1 MRLNHRPHRPIG
13 LAVLFLLLILSAGC
27 TVPVV
32 SAPPVSPTITAT
44 AFLPEQTSTELSTPV
59 PPTSTTVP
67 TPTST
72 PTAVP
77 APLTQYTLNVK
88 FDYTN
93 HNVHVEEDIAI
104 TNRWQDSLSSL
115 VLDVEPNEYSGV
127 FSLNSIVLNGGT
139 PLTSTAFTLQK
150 NRLEIPLVDPL
161 VPGNQLNLSL
171 DYELYLPAIPTAN
184 AYLRPDPFGYSER
197 QTNLVNWYP
206 YLAAY
211 EPGSGW
217 LMHDPYAFGEHE
229 VYDAADYTVNL
240 ELTNA
245 PAELVIAAS
254 GASAAD
260 TLADAT
266 SGVHQYL
273 LSKART
279 FAISASP
286 SYKVASQVVG
296 NTTVFA
302 YSFPWD
308 ANAGAEA
315 LKDTAK
321 ALELYNQ
328 IFGPYERT
336 TLSVVE
342 ADFLDGMEY
351 DGLYFLSNGFYNLYD
366 GTPAG
371 YLTAIAVHETS
382 HQWWYGKVGSDQA
395 IEPWLDEAMAT
406 YSEALFYENVYPD
419 QLDWWQ
425 SIRVDFF
432 DPQGFINLPV
442 SSYPTYDQY
451 RNGVYLNGALF
462 LQALRNLVGDEA
474 FFAFIKDYATR
485 FAYQRVT
492 TGDFFSLL
500 KQHTSADLSPLL
512 SEYFDPTIYP

>member
-1 MRLNHRPHRPIG
+1 M
-13 LAVLFLLLILSAGC
+13 
-27 TVPVV
+27 
-32 SAPPVSPTITAT
+32 
-44 AFLPEQTSTELSTPV
+44 
-59 PPTSTTVP
+59 PPTSTTIP

-77 APLTQYTLNVK
+77 VPLTQYTLNVN

-93 HNVHVEEDIAI
+93 HHVSVKEAITI

-115 VLDVEPNEYSGV
+115 VLDVEPNGYNGV
-127 FSLNSIVLNGGT
+127 FSLNSIILNADT
-139 PLTSTAFTLQK
+139 PLTSAAFTLQK
-150 NRLEIPLVDPL
+150 NRLEIPLVDALAPGDKL
-161 VPGNQLNLSL
+161 VLSL
-171 DYELYLPAIPTAN
+171 DYDLYLPAIPTAN
-184 AYLRPDPFGYSER
+184 PYLRPDPFGYSDR

-217 LMHDPYAFGEHE
+217 LIHSPYAFGEHE

-245 PAELVIAAS
+245 PADLVIAAS
-254 GASAAD
+254 EAD
-260 TLADAT
+260 TLADAAT
-266 SGVHQYL
+266 GVHHYSL
-273 LSKART
+273 PKART
-279 FAISASP
+279 FVISASP
-286 SYKVASQVVG
+286 SYMVASQVVG
-296 NTTVFA
+296 NTTVFT

-308 ANAGAEA
+308 TNAGAEA

-328 IFGPYERT
+328 LFGPYERT

-406 YSEALFYENVYPD
+406 YSEALFYEEDYPD
-419 QLDWWQ
+419 TLDWWQ

-432 DPQGFINLPV
+432 DPQGFINRPV

-462 LQALRNLVGDEA
+462 LQDLRKWIGDDA
-474 FFAFIKDYATR
+474 FFAFIKDYATTY
-485 FAYQRVT
+485 AYQRAT
-492 TGDFFSLL
+492 TRDFFALL
-500 KQHTSADLSPLL
+500 EKHTSVDLSPLI
-512 SEYFDPTIYP
+512 SEYFDPSLYP